1 MWAERARA
9 STYRVVV
16 RGELGDQFA
25 VLFPGMHLTRDGG
38 NTVLTGPVRDQAN
51 LAGIIDRTQEL
62 GLELIALGPADEE
75 P

>member
-1 MWAERARA
+1 
-9 STYRVVV
+9 
-16 RGELGDQFA
+16 LGDQFA
-25 VLFPGMHLTRDGG
+25 VLFPGMHLSRDGG

-62 GLELIALGPADEE
+62 GLELISLGPADEA